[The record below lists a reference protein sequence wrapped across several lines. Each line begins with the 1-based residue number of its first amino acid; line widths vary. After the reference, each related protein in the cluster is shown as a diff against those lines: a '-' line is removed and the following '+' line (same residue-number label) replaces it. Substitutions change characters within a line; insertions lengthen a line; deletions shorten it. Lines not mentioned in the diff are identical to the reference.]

1 MAGKITQT
9 SITDARMKYHL
20 TDDRVPLRSELSCE
34 KIHGLFLMKGKTG
47 GTWYFRYWD
56 ASGKKQIYKIGNIK
70 TAKLSQA
77 GDDPRNLARLGAVS
91 RAIQIRAGIE
101 SGIYPH
107 TVKAEKKQAAR
118 RRDEELRQSAEATL
132 GKYLD
137 GPFTATQ
144 KRKKGEGRGT
154 INIIRSN
161 FEKLLDR
168 PMDSIKAGD
177 IREWQNSREEE
188 GRAYSTIKRAFGALR
203 TLMNCAVADGVI
215 DAPPFEA
222 KALQHQ
228 RAEDKAAEIARRDE
242 DARKKRRM
250 LTEGETEALW
260 RGLTMYD
267 KDRRIKRENSRNHG
281 KGYLP
286 TFEGVRFVDW
296 FEPAVTLAYYT
307 GMRPGDLYAL
317 RWPNVIFADVGDSR
331 LRFLPEK
338 TQHHP
343 DPAQV
348 DIMLHPDAEE
358 TLRAWWEQQGKPES
372 GYVFTE
378 KPGQRLGRQAHDGK
392 WTKVKTFGG
401 MPDELEFYCFR
412 HNFISTLLDRG
423 QSMKLIAEAVGHKT
437 TAMIERNYG
446 HVMPARKDE
455 AIMLMGSRKKSTE
468 SDGNRQSL

>member
-203 TLMNCAVADGVI
+203 TLMNCAVADGV
-215 DAPPFEA
+215 AGLWP
-222 KALQHQ
+222 Q
-228 RAEDKAAEIARRDE
+228 KAAHQ
-242 DARKKRRM
+242 
-250 LTEGETEALW
+250 
-260 RGLTMYD
+260 
-267 KDRRIKRENSRNHG
+267 S
-281 KGYLP
+281 
-286 TFEGVRFVDW
+286 
-296 FEPAVTLAYYT
+296 
-307 GMRPGDLYAL
+307 
-317 RWPNVIFADVGDSR
+317 
-331 LRFLPEK
+331 
-338 TQHHP
+338 HHR
-343 DPAQV
+343 Q
-348 DIMLHPDAEE
+348 IG
-358 TLRAWWEQQGKPES
+358 RA
-372 GYVFTE
+372 
-378 KPGQRLGRQAHDGK
+378 
-392 WTKVKTFGG
+392 
-401 MPDELEFYCFR
+401 
-412 HNFISTLLDRG
+412 
-423 QSMKLIAEAVGHKT
+423 
-437 TAMIERNYG
+437 
-446 HVMPARKDE
+446 HV
-455 AIMLMGSRKKSTE
+455 
-468 SDGNRQSL
+468 